1 MEKKLGLLYF
11 STFLG
16 RSGIYLEDLYIKFE
30 YLGRGY
36 GKALFKQLA
45 KEAAERNCGCLEW

>member
-30 YLGRGY
+30 YLAEVME
-36 GKALFKQLA
+36 KHCLNSWLKKQL
-45 KEAAERNCGCLEW
+45 KEIVDA